1 MNRGPTADAALIKG
15 LVDEAMKPQGF
26 ERLGRSRWLC
36 ASPEILWVIE
46 ADRGASWSRWAV
58 MVGAIVK
65 AWAPDVASPHASDGH
80 LVTDYAYLT
89 SAVPEAAVGTR
100 FDDHVS
106 YFSQAFDHQY
116 WGMEVD
122 ERRAA
127 MAFMADDIAHFCRA
141 NATLDDVALLISS
154 GRVGG
159 FVHRRLREY
168 ATSSVPIELGDASVL
183 QDEPHA

>member
-1 MNRGPTADAALIKG
+1 MNRSETADAALIKG
-15 LVDEAMKPQGF
+15 LIDEAMKPQAF

-36 ASPEILWVIE
+36 SSSEILWVIE

-65 AWAPDVASPHASDGH
+65 DWAPDIASPHASDGH
-80 LVTDYAYLT
+80 VVTDYAHLT

-100 FDDHVS
+100 FDDHAS
-106 YFSQAFDHQY
+106 YFSQALDHQY
-116 WGMEVD
+116 WGMEPG

-127 MAFMADDIAHFCRA
+127 MVFMAEDIARFCRA
-141 NATLDDVALLISS
+141 NATLDDVALLVRS

-168 ATSSVPIELGDASVL
+168 ANS
-183 QDEPHA
+183 